1 MKKRYILFILTLM
14 MLFAL
19 PTEKAEASKYGTRSP
34 IVIYE
39 VYGGGGTTDE
49 IAYKNDFVVLK
60 NVSEKSVD
68 LSTWSIE
75 HYPRLGKN
83 PLQQTNLSGELQP
96 GEYYL
101 ISGNLNAGSNE
112 LPRIA
117 DFVRNDFN
125 INATGYAVAIRT
137 ASSMEDLVGQNS
149 RDMFSTETATGGD
162 GSHSIRRISNTG
174 NNSKDFIP
182 IDLAVPGALDYL
194 IRESDRIYTVEFKLV
209 DGLTATDELTYDIQS
224 GNKIVKLPEIK
235 ADENYVHK
243 GWITD
248 VDFAAISAGELISAE
263 VILNTEIRGNIIFTA
278 VAEYQEPV
286 VVDTTPP
293 TINGLIEL
301 KEYVVGDEI
310 NLLQGVTAVDEIDGE
325 ITFTVNP
332 ETIDSRKSGSYVVTY
347 TAIDKSNNK
356 TEITVTVIVKEIED
370 EEDITDPIK
379 PPIAPITPTPET
391 NNINIGDLSSIIFNF
406 DTTSSPIIKIDLVSW
421 NNPFIDVKSTDWFY
435 NAVEYVNQKGIMLG
449 TTERTFNPD
458 SGLQRGMLVEILH
471 RMAGRP
477 AVESTSSF
485 IDVSEDDYYSRAVAW
500 AKDKAIIKGISRT
513 EFGAELELT
522 EEQLITIMYRYAT
535 YTNKDISF
543 NTNIT
548 VDGISEW
555 AEDAFK
561 WAISN
566 ELLKG
571 VDFTS
576 NPKASATRAEIAEII
591 MRYSL
596 AK

>member
-19 PTEKAEASKYGTRSP
+19 STEKAEASQYGTRSP
-34 IVIYE
+34 VVIYE
-39 VYGGGGTTDE
+39 VYSGTLNNQVV
-49 IAYKNDFVVLK
+49 YKNDYVVLN
-60 NVSEKSVD
+60 NVSDKPID
-68 LSTWSIE
+68 LSAWKVGYYT
-75 HYPRLGKN
+75 K
-83 PLQQTNLSGELQP
+83 SGGGPYGLTTLNGILQP
-96 GEYYL
+96 GKYYL
-101 ISGNLNAGSNE
+101 IEGNSNTVGGID
-112 LPRIA
+112 LPREA
-117 DFVRNDFN
+117 DINIIFN
-125 INATGYAVAIRT
+125 IPSNGYAVEIRT
-137 ASSMEDLVGQNS
+137 ATSAEDLVGNNS
-149 RDMFSTETATGGD
+149 NIKFSTATANGGD
-162 GSHSIRRISNTG
+162 GSHSIRRIRNTG
-174 NNSKDFIP
+174 DNSKDFIP
-182 IDLAVPGALDYL
+182 IDLTVPGALDYL

-209 DGLTATDELTYDIQS
+209 DGLTATNELTYDIQS
-224 GNKIVKLPEIK
+224 GNKLEKLPEINS
-235 ADENYVHK
+235 DENYVHR
-243 GWITD
+243 GWTAD
-248 VDFAAISAGELISAE
+248 VEFGSIAVGELISEE

-332 ETIDSRKSGSYVVTY
+332 ETIDNKKPGTYTVTY

-370 EEDITDPIK
+370 EEVITDPIK
-379 PPIAPITPTPET
+379 PPIAPITPMPET

-406 DTTSSPIIKIDLVSW
+406 DTTRSPIIKIDLVSW

-471 RMAGRP
+471 RMAGSP

-500 AKDKAIIKGISRT
+500 AKDKEIIKGISRT

-522 EEQLITIMYRYAT
+522 KEQLITIMYRYAT

-596 AK
+596 PK

>member
-1 MKKRYILFILTLM
+1 MEFG
-14 MLFAL
+14 
-19 PTEKAEASKYGTRSP
+19 S
-34 IVIYE
+34 
-39 VYGGGGTTDE
+39 
-49 IAYKNDFVVLK
+49 IAV
-60 NVSEKSVD
+60 
-68 LSTWSIE
+68 
-75 HYPRLGKN
+75 
-83 PLQQTNLSGELQP
+83 
-96 GEYYL
+96 
-101 ISGNLNAGSNE
+101 
-112 LPRIA
+112 
-117 DFVRNDFN
+117 
-125 INATGYAVAIRT
+125 
-137 ASSMEDLVGQNS
+137 
-149 RDMFSTETATGGD
+149 
-162 GSHSIRRISNTG
+162 
-174 NNSKDFIP
+174 
-182 IDLAVPGALDYL
+182 
-194 IRESDRIYTVEFKLV
+194 
-209 DGLTATDELTYDIQS
+209 
-224 GNKIVKLPEIK
+224 
-235 ADENYVHK
+235 
-243 GWITD
+243 
-248 VDFAAISAGELISAE
+248 GELISEE

-278 VAEYQEPV
+278 VAEYAEPV

-293 TINGLIEL
+293 TIKGLIEL

-310 NLLQGVTAVDEIDGE
+310 NLLEGVTAVDGVDGE
-325 ITFTVNP
+325 VKVTVNP
-332 ETIDSRKSGSYVVTY
+332 ETINNTKPGTHEVTY

-356 TEITVTVIVKEIED
+356 AEITVTVIVKEIED

-379 PPIAPITPTPET
+379 PPIAPITPMPET
-391 NNINIGDLSSIIFNF
+391 NNINIGDLSSIIFDF
-406 DTTSSPIIKIDLVSW
+406 DTTRSPIIKIDLVSW

-435 NAVEYVNQKGIMLG
+435 NAVECVNQKGIMLG

-500 AKDKAIIKGISRT
+500 AKDKEIIKGISRT

-522 EEQLITIMYRYAT
+522 KEQLITIMYRYAT

-561 WAISN
+561 CAISN